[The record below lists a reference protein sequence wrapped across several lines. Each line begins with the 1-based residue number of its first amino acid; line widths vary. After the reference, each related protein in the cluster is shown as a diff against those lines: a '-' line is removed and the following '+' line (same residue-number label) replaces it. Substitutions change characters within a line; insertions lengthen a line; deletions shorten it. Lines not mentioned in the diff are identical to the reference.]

1 MHCVDKAPSF
11 ELEVELLSGPN
22 CLMPSIRRQE
32 PTSGKALPRTDSEL
46 ENLFERLS
54 KSTFRS
60 RFHLDAAERQ
70 TVERLGL
77 DVLRRHAHE
86 IISKRLAKAVIAND
100 GRQTPMRG
108 YPVFK
113 AQHATGLCC
122 RGCMKKWYGIEKGRE
137 LTAQEIAWAA
147 DLIVREVEKA
157 VREEHAKREKKL
169 QETGESDGGTEAVRQ
184 GDDTAAF

>member
-54 KSTFRS
+54 KSIFRS

-137 LTAQEIAWAA
+137 LTPQEIAWAA
-147 DLIVREVEKA
+147 DLIVRWIARDIRRFVSRPNAASQKTKTKTLA
-157 VREEHAKREKKL
+157 AGSMRQREL
-169 QETGESDGGTEAVRQ
+169 DLL
-184 GDDTAAF
+184 